1 PGTATAGDDYT
12 ATSGNLIFNP
22 GETSLTFEVRIKT
35 DDILDPNE
43 TVLLELSNPDDATLG
58 TPSTATLTIKESGF
72 GIYLPI
78 ILK

>member
-1 PGTATAGDDYT
+1 M
-12 ATSGNLIFNP
+12 
-22 GETSLTFEVRIKT
+22 TFDVRIKT

-58 TPSTATLTIKESGF
+58 TPATATLTIRESGF